1 MSDSDAPEYDDGA
14 SPDLGGAAGTAG
26 MDPDNPLLARAQLAL
41 KKQLLNTQREVD
53 EKIRKRR
60 EFLDREKAR
69 REDVGVEL
77 YSAQQTLSRLQ
88 TQLERAE
95 EEKRQL
101 AGRRSAIDSDLERLR
116 EWQETRV
123 TEGDA
128 RRAEADARQAELDR
142 LNATLKRLEA
152 QAAATREETSEAR
165 QNAFAAEKETKALE
179 KAKLDQDV
187 LIDGLQETLKKLHE
201 KTALYDA
208 QRAAQ
213 AKETTLARQTLS
225 EANAEMDAVMAEKK
239 QLTGQWKS
247 ALVGNA
253 KRDEALRATREALM
267 EQTRE
272 MTLVEAETNAK
283 KEQAKEESRKNE
295 QLLALLRKTETE
307 AANAQKA
314 LTKTLD
320 KKEKLAET
328 YERLVVAQE
337 ETDAALDRAK
347 KEESALADASRV
359 ADESVAA
366 AERDVRGLDEK
377 MLANLS
383 EQSTTEKDARRVVE
397 STREIRRLIEAEET
411 STTNVQNEIAR
422 IRVETTRRGSVV
434 DDLTEASAALAEES
448 REKTRTVETYE
459 AEIARREDEISRKS
473 MEVTRLNR
481 ELDKRTSGTGGDA
494 NLGPMEANIKH
505 LSKETEAKEKAI
517 KELQRAWV
525 GHQTELV
532 ALVNENTNVAE
543 KTRRLKAEIAVATR
557 RRTRLTE
564 NLARQKEEIK
574 ELDFAMERARGD
586 AQRINAA
593 SAKNEASKTALLTDV
608 MVSEKEIS
616 GNLKEMESDIVAL
629 ESKTQSAS
637 EEKKRVLAEVIEC
650 ERQIMLW
657 ERKIQLERET
667 QAALDPDVGGDVV
680 GAMKKEI
687 ARMTHRKAEL
697 ARVQEALMRKVE
709 QAVYKREAVAAKAR
723 LAKEKARDDAKA
735 AKGKRRGASRAAE
748 DTVSSAAR
756 GRAARKDATT
766 KQGLKQ
772 ACVELKRE
780 IKEVKAEISATSASA
795 ADLAEQKKVADEETA
810 ATRDAVAAL
819 RAREDDLR
827 DARDGVERERERVS
841 LEALKATRMLERF
854 QALDLTNSLRKDL
867 ASEADFDA
875 ADRRR
880 EKLRVAVE
888 GIRADAPHLEAAL
901 ERAVALLS
909 V

>member
-60 EFLDREKAR
+60 EFLDREKTR

-101 AGRRSAIDSDLERLR
+101 AGRRSAIESDLERLR

-422 IRVETTRRGSVV
+422 IRVETLRRGSVV

-481 ELDKRTSGTGGDA
+481 ELDKRTSGVGGDA
-494 NLGPMEANIKH
+494 DLGPMEANIKH